1 VTRALASLDPR
12 AWRIAIAALLVGA
25 LWMFARPLPP
35 VSLLPAPAT
44 QGLPEPA
51 GALPP
56 PLPDAATPLPFGADA
71 ARLSNAQVPIADP
84 TPPPAAPFHFAGD
97 PAARLRARDCLA
109 AAAWY
114 EAGDDP
120 PGERAVVQVV
130 LNRARHPAFPAGICA
145 VVFQGAA
152 RATGCQFTF
161 TCDGALARTPSPA
174 ALQRARAIAEAALDG
189 AVDARIGLAT
199 HYHADY
205 VVPRWRDEMVK
216 LARQGAHLFYRWPGY
231 WGSADA
237 LRRKAREAEE
247 PVEPALAALSGAHA
261 PDAPALALATAPS
274 SIASAASTLPPAA
287 PLEPGLLN
295 LPLDPTA
302 APGSYAL
309 RALALC
315 GKRGEC
321 RVEGRI
327 AQDLAFLYLRRG
339 GGEGAYWDCARF
351 PRGDRAQCLPGSGA
365 LHRLLAAN

>member
-12 AWRIAIAALLVGA
+12 VWRIAIAALLVA
-25 LWMFARPLPP
+25 TLWVFARPMPP
-35 VSLLPAPAT
+35 VPALPAPAT
-44 QGLPEPA
+44 QALPEPA

-56 PLPDAATPLPFGADA
+56 PVPDAAAPLPFGAEA

-84 TPPPAAPFHFAGD
+84 APAAAAPFHFAGD

-174 ALQRARAIAEAALDG
+174 ALLRARAIAEAALDG

-231 WGSADA
+231 WGSAAA
-237 LRRKAREAEE
+237 LTRKAGEASER
-247 PVEPALAALSGAHA
+247 VEPALAALSAAHA
-261 PDAPALALATAPS
+261 PDAPALTTAQS
-274 SIASAASTLPPAA
+274 STASAASIPPPAA
-287 PLEPGLLN
+287 PLEPDLLD
-295 LPLDPTA
+295 LQLDPAA

-321 RVEGRI
+321 RVAGRI
-327 AQDLAFLYLRRG
+327 AQDLAFLYVRRG
-339 GGEGAYWDCARF
+339 GGEGAYWDCTRF
-351 PRGDRAQCLPGSGA
+351 PRSDPAQCLPGSGA
-365 LHRLLAAN
+365 LRRLLAAN